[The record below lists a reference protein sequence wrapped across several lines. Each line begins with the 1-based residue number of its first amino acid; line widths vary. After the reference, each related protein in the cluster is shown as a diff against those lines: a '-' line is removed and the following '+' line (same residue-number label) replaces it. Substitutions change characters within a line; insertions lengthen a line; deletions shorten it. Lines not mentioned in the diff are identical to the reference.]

1 MRFYVETKV
10 TKATETELKLSAHW
24 PLAWRQVPKAMTI
37 QRALNPSEVWQAPD
51 YGQTQFAELAY
62 VPRSAWPNLKLGD
75 HVEVICE

>member
-1 MRFYVETKV
+1 
-10 TKATETELKLSAHW
+10 
-24 PLAWRQVPKAMTI
+24 MTI